1 MKTIDRIIIIL
12 TNILLLISAVW
23 AVTIPV
29 TSTKSF
35 YLYEFQKNNTVEE
48 TGYTQ
53 AELDNIADTIIRFL
67 MDKTDDMQVVIDD
80 IPVFSNQ
87 AIYHM
92 QDVKDLYVNGNKI
105 GIISLILFVFSFIY
119 IILNYKR
126 IKTILFQHSLFTVAT
141 ILLICLVFASYA
153 VLDFDRAFTFFHHV
167 IFPNEQKFNDAFFSY
182 TSNYPEL
189 PGVNNLML
197 TTILDIR
204 LFMDAGIIIGSFV
217 VFVEG
222 MWLTILSII
231 KRKIPKTS

>member
-1 MKTIDRIIIIL
+1 MKTMDKIIIIF

-29 TSTKSF
+29 TSTKAF
-35 YLYEFQKNNTVEE
+35 YLYEFQKTNTVEE

-53 AELDNIADTIIRFL
+53 VELDNIANTIIRFL

-105 GIISLILFVFSFIY
+105 GIISLVLFILSFIY

-126 IKTILFQHSLFTVAT
+126 IKPILFQYSLFTVAT
-141 ILLICLVFASYA
+141 ILLVCLIFASYA
-153 VLDFDRAFTFFHHV
+153 ILDFNRAFTFFHRV